1 MKSYWFLFWAYNVVW
16 AGLVVYLLFLT
27 GRLGRATRRL
37 EQLER
42 RLEDK

>member
-16 AGLVVYLLFLT
+16 AGLIVYVLFLA
-27 GRLGRATRRL
+27 GRLRRATRRL

-42 RLEDK
+42 RLEGK